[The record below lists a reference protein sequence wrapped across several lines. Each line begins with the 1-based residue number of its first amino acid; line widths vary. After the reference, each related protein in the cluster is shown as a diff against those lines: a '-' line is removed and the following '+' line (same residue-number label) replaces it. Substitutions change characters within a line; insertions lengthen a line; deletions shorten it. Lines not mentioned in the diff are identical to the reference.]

1 MAGNAGIAS
10 RLLPPWLIIRPS
22 ARTSRKLAALSGKAA
37 RNPEYPMLS
46 RPLTV
51 PLTPAE
57 ERALLMVAYRR
68 FAELEGGPVRR
79 LLALGL
85 IDETGETFAL
95 TPAGQR
101 HVQGMASN
109 VVVGPWGKRGG

>member
-1 MAGNAGIAS
+1 
-10 RLLPPWLIIRPS
+10 
-22 ARTSRKLAALSGKAA
+22 
-37 RNPEYPMLS
+37 MLS

-57 ERALLMVAYRR
+57 ERALLMVASHK
-68 FAELEGGPVRR
+68 FHELEGAPVRR
-79 LLALGL
+79 LLALAL
-85 IDETGETFAL
+85 IDETEDTLSL

-101 HVQGMASN
+101 RVKGMASN

>member
-1 MAGNAGIAS
+1 
-10 RLLPPWLIIRPS
+10 
-22 ARTSRKLAALSGKAA
+22 
-37 RNPEYPMLS
+37 MLS